1 VKSAAGTPR
10 LEALQELLA
19 KDDSEEG
26 PVHQVQST
34 ELEVSLLAM
43 MANRDF
49 STVCV

>member
-1 VKSAAGTPR
+1 MSAAGMPR
-10 LEALQELLA
+10 PEALQELMA
-19 KDDSEEG
+19 RFAPEEG
-26 PVHQVQST
+26 LVHQWQSN